1 MKKIIDLHVHS
12 NCSDGLLS
20 PKEIIDKAVAN
31 GVSVISIA
39 DHDTV
44 DAYNDELFQYANSK
58 GVQIIPA
65 VEISTKTEKCGIHV
79 LGYNFD
85 LSNKVLLDKL
95 ASLRNARHDYLYQ
108 VSIKL
113 KGLGYIVRVSDL
125 SKIESVTKAHISTDI
140 VSNPV
145 NSDKLLETFGYIPEK
160 GEFIEKVMNEGCP
173 AYVEKNTITPV
184 EASKLIRMAGG
195 KVVLAHPVAYKHED
209 GLTDE
214 EISDL
219 ISDMEV
225 DGIEANY
232 IYIDRFHNKINE
244 IQYWNHFAKAHQLHT
259 SLGSD
264 FHKEDGVHP
273 TIGLVGEDIKVS
285 DSDILAILKWLS
297 E

>member
-1 MKKIIDLHVHS
+1 MWK
-12 NCSDGLLS
+12 
-20 PKEIIDKAVAN
+20 
-31 GVSVISIA
+31 
-39 DHDTV
+39 
-44 DAYNDELFQYANSK
+44 
-58 GVQIIPA
+58 
-65 VEISTKTEKCGIHV
+65 
-79 LGYNFD
+79 
-85 LSNKVLLDKL
+85 
-95 ASLRNARHDYLYQ
+95 
-108 VSIKL
+108 
-113 KGLGYIVRVSDL
+113 
-125 SKIESVTKAHISTDI
+125 
-140 VSNPV
+140 
-145 NSDKLLETFGYIPEK
+145 
-160 GEFIEKVMNEGCP
+160 
-173 AYVEKNTITPV
+173 KNTITPV

-264 FHKEDGVHP
+264 FHKEDGIHP